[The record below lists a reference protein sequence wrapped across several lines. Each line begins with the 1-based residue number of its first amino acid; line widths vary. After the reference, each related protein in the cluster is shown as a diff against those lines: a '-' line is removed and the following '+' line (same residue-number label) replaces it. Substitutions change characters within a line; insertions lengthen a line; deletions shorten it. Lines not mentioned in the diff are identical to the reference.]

1 MRVSW
6 LIPFTAG
13 MFVVPML
20 YGVIGDDARN
30 QIDGLALS
38 LRTKFQASFP
48 LSDNTREPVGN
59 DSAPRAGLQNPQ
71 GERGPSNKAEP
82 PDERRAPDAARPK
95 TDGDVG
101 SPGKKGAPAVQGS
114 NIAPVPSPVP
124 GAERSE
130 RKPGDSGARPEPR
143 ERWPR

>member
-48 LSDNTREPVGN
+48 PSDNTREPVGN

-71 GERGPSNKAEP
+71 SERGPSNKAESP
-82 PDERRAPDAARPK
+82 SRTESARRCEAQDRR
-95 TDGDVG
+95 G
-101 SPGKKGAPAVQGS
+101 SGFAGGKGS
-114 NIAPVPSPVP
+114 RLRN
-124 GAERSE
+124 
-130 RKPGDSGARPEPR
+130 
-143 ERWPR
+143 